1 MEITGLDSLTFMGLV
16 IESETVY
23 KLGVFAGLLIA
34 LALDRVLNRGRN
46 QELDRLYDQEEVTE
60 EEVMRVLEDPEVTR
74 EEIYQKETNNKN
86 YENNM

>member
-16 IESETVY
+16 IESGTVY

-46 QELDRLYDQEEVTE
+46 RELDRLLDQEEVTE
-60 EEVMRVLEDPEVTR
+60 EEVMRLLEDKETTHK
-74 EEIYQKETNNKN
+74 EISQKETNNKKQAI
-86 YENNM
+86 

>member
-1 MEITGLDSLTFMGLV
+1 MEMDTGIGITYRGALQ
-16 IESETVY
+16 
-23 KLGVFAGLLIA
+23 LGVFLGLLIA

-46 QELDRLYDQEEVTE
+46 QELHRLYDQEEVTE